1 MINLVYAV
9 IAPIVS
15 FVLAGC
21 FAILGAMFRHHF
33 VYIYPQH
40 PDSGGQIWIGFIL
53 ISKYFHDVRSLFL
66 YSLAHPLL
74 KYPIFSMQSRNA
86 FWLPKL
92 QVSD

>member
-53 ISKYFHDVRSLFL
+53 ISKYFHAACLHSLFRT
-66 YSLAHPLL
+66 LL
-74 KYPIFSMQSRNA
+74 TGIT
-86 FWLPKL
+86 
-92 QVSD
+92 SDLVHAVTKCLLVAEITGE

>member
-40 PDSGGQIWIGFIL
+40 PDSGGQIWVGFIR
-53 ISKYFHDVRSLFL
+53 ISKSCFPTGNSCL
-66 YSLAHPLL
+66 YLLPL
-74 KYPIFSMQSRNA
+74 PF
-86 FWLPKL
+86 
-92 QVSD
+92 